1 MPRDK
6 EFSRTTAIHCFPDLQ
21 VQANVMSHERY
32 ISSLVEGI
40 NSSTKAL
47 EASGIDGN
55 DEARARALESA
66 RKLTAALATPAET
79 VLHHS
84 YEVMRELA

>member
-1 MPRDK
+1 
-6 EFSRTTAIHCFPDLQ
+6 
-21 VQANVMSHERY
+21 MSHERY

-55 DEARARALESA
+55 DEVRVRALESA

-79 VLHHS
+79 VLHNS

>member
-1 MPRDK
+1 
-6 EFSRTTAIHCFPDLQ
+6 
-21 VQANVMSHERY
+21 MSHENY
-32 ISSLVEGI
+32 ISSLVEEI

-47 EASGIDGN
+47 EGSSIDGN
-55 DEARARALESA
+55 NEARVRALEAA

-84 YEVMRELA
+84 YEVLRRPA